1 MVTQAKLDTL
11 KILKKA
17 SKENDA
23 PIWAKVADY
32 VQKSR
37 SNQKIV
43 NLKKIDESTDD
54 GNAIIITGKVLG
66 TGNISHKVS
75 VSSFSISNS
84 AAKKIKQSGGEVLKF
99 SEMIKKFPTG
109 KGVKIIGWT
118 TSNWFK

>member
-1 MVTQAKLDTL
+1 MITQAKVNTL

-23 PIWAKVADY
+23 PIWEKVADY

-43 NLKKIDESTDD
+43 NLKKIEESTED

-75 VSSFSISNS
+75 VSSFSISNA
-84 AAKKIKQSGGEVLKF
+84 AAKKS
-99 SEMIKKFPTG
+99 
-109 KGVKIIGWT
+109 
-118 TSNWFK
+118 

>member
-1 MVTQAKLDTL
+1 MVTQARVNML

-23 PIWAKVADY
+23 PIWAKVADF

-43 NLKKIDESTDD
+43 NLTKINQTTED
-54 GNAIIITGKVLG
+54 GNAIVITGKVLG

-84 AAKKIKQSGGEVLKF
+84 AAKKIIESGGEVLKF

-109 KGVKIIGWT
+109 KGVKIIG
-118 TSNWFK
+118 

>member
-1 MVTQAKLDTL
+1 MVTQAKVNTL

-23 PIWAKVADY
+23 PLWAKVADY

-37 SNQKIV
+37 SNQKNV
-43 NLKKIDESTDD
+43 NLTKIDENTED

-66 TGNISHKVS
+66 TGNISHKIS

-84 AAKKIKQSGGEVLKF
+84 AAKKIKDSRGEILKF
-99 SEMIKKFPTG
+99 SEMIEKFPTG
-109 KGVKIIGWT
+109 KGVKIIG
-118 TSNWFK
+118 

>member
-1 MVTQAKLDTL
+1 MATQAKINTL

-43 NLKKIDESTDD
+43 NLTRIDETTED
-54 GNAIIITGKVLG
+54 GSAIIITGKVLG
-66 TGNISHKVS
+66 TVS
-75 VSSFSISNS
+75 YTH
-84 AAKKIKQSGGEVLKF
+84 LTL
-99 SEMIKKFPTG
+99 PT
-109 KGVKIIGWT
+109 KRIV
-118 TSNWFK
+118 

>member
-1 MVTQAKLDTL
+1 MVTQAKVNTL

-23 PIWAKVADY
+23 PLWAKVADY

-37 SNQKIV
+37 SNQKNV
-43 NLKKIDESTDD
+43 NLTKIDENTED

-66 TGNISHKVS
+66 TGNISHKIS

-84 AAKKIKQSGGEVLKF
+84 AAKKIKDSGGEILKF
-99 SEMIKKFPTG
+99 SEMIEKFPTG
-109 KGVKIIGWT
+109 KGVKIIG
-118 TSNWFK
+118 

>member
-1 MVTQAKLDTL
+1 MVTHAKVNTL

-23 PIWAKVADY
+23 PIWSKIADY

-43 NLKKIDESTDD
+43 NLTKINETTED
-54 GNAIIITGKVLG
+54 GNAIIITGKILG
-66 TGNISHKVS
+66 TGNISHKVL

-84 AAKKIKQSGGEVLKF
+84 AAKKIKESGGEVLKF

-109 KGVKIIGWT
+109 KGVKIIG
-118 TSNWFK
+118 

>member
-1 MVTQAKLDTL
+1 MITQAKVNTL

-23 PIWAKVADY
+23 PIWEKVADY
-32 VQKSR
+32 VKKSR

-43 NLKKIDESTDD
+43 NLKKIEESTED

-84 AAKKIKQSGGEVLKF
+84 AAKKIKESGGEVLKF
-99 SEMIKKFPTG
+99 SEMIEKFPTG
-109 KGVKIIGWT
+109 TGVKIIA
-118 TSNWFK
+118 

>member
-1 MVTQAKLDTL
+1 MVTHAKVNML

-32 VQKSR
+32 AQKSR

-54 GNAIIITGKVLG
+54 GNAIIITGKVLR
-66 TGNISHKVS
+66 TGNISHKDT

-109 KGVKIIGWT
+109 KGVKIIA
-118 TSNWFK
+118 

>member
-1 MVTQAKLDTL
+1 MVTHAKVNTL

-23 PIWAKVADY
+23 PIWSKIADY

-43 NLKKIDESTDD
+43 NLTKINETTED

-66 TGNISHKVS
+66 TGNISHKVL

-84 AAKKIKQSGGEVLKF
+84 AAKKIKESGGEVLKF

-109 KGVKIIGWT
+109 KGVKIIG
-118 TSNWFK
+118 

>member
-1 MVTQAKLDTL
+1 MVTQAKVNML

-43 NLKKIDESTDD
+43 NLTKINQTTED
-54 GNAIIITGKVLG
+54 GNAVVITGKILG

-75 VSSFSISNS
+75 VSSLSISNS
-84 AAKKIKQSGGEVLKF
+84 AAKKIIESGGEVLEF
-99 SEMIKKFPTG
+99 SKMIEKYPTG
-109 KGVKIIGWT
+109 KGVKIIG
-118 TSNWFK
+118 

>member
-1 MVTQAKLDTL
+1 MVTKAKIDAL

-32 VQKSR
+32 IQKSR

-43 NLKKIDESTDD
+43 NLTRIDQTTED
-54 GNAIIITGKVLG
+54 GNAVVITGKILG

-84 AAKKIKQSGGEVLKF
+84 AAEKIIKSGGEVLEF
-99 SEMIKKFPTG
+99 SKMIEKFPTG
-109 KGVKIIGWT
+109 KGVKIIG
-118 TSNWFK
+118 

>member
-1 MVTQAKLDTL
+1 MVTQAKVNTL

-23 PIWAKVADY
+23 PLWAKVADY

-37 SNQKIV
+37 SNQKNV
-43 NLKKIDESTDD
+43 NLTKIDENTEE

-84 AAKKIKQSGGEVLKF
+84 AAKKIKNSGGEILKF
-99 SEMIKKFPTG
+99 SEMIEKFPTG
-109 KGVKIIGWT
+109 KGVKIIG
-118 TSNWFK
+118 

>member
-1 MVTQAKLDTL
+1 MVTQAKVNML

-37 SNQKIV
+37 SNQKII
-43 NLKKIDESTDD
+43 NLTRINQTTED
-54 GNAIIITGKVLG
+54 GNAIVITGKILG

-75 VSSFSISNS
+75 VSVNVAIFAEFHRACSVPLPNLAYASNF
-84 AAKKIKQSGGEVLKF
+84 ID
-99 SEMIKKFPTG
+99 
-109 KGVKIIGWT
+109 
-118 TSNWFK
+118 

>member
-1 MVTQAKLDTL
+1 MVTQAKVNML

-43 NLKKIDESTDD
+43 NLKKIDESTED

-109 KGVKIIGWT
+109 KGVKIIA
-118 TSNWFK
+118 

>member
-1 MVTQAKLDTL
+1 MVTQAKVNTL

-23 PIWAKVADY
+23 PIWAKVADF

-43 NLKKIDESTDD
+43 NLTRINQTTED
-54 GNAIIITGKVLG
+54 GNAVVITGKILG

-75 VSSFSISNS
+75 VSSFSNISLSKTPNKPKFDIPVITVPIIITSAKIPNS
-84 AAKKIKQSGGEVLKF
+84 SWDIS
-99 SEMIKKFPTG
+99 FPYLYQ
-109 KGVKIIGWT
+109 
-118 TSNWFK
+118 

>member
-1 MVTQAKLDTL
+1 MVTQVKIDTL

-17 SKENDA
+17 SRDNEA

-43 NLKKIDESTDD
+43 NLKKIDQETED
-54 GNAIIITGKVLG
+54 GNAVVITGKILG

-84 AAKKIKQSGGEVLKF
+84 AAKKIKDSGGEILKF
-99 SEMIKKFPTG
+99 SEMIDKFPTG
-109 KGVKIIGWT
+109 KGVKLIG
-118 TSNWFK
+118 

>member
-1 MVTQAKLDTL
+1 MVTQAKVNTL

-23 PIWAKVADY
+23 PIWAKVADF

-43 NLKKIDESTDD
+43 NLTRINQTTED
-54 GNAIIITGKVLG
+54 GNAVVITGKILG

-75 VSSFSISNS
+75 VSSFSISNA
-84 AAKKIKQSGGEVLKF
+84 AAKKNHRIRWRSF
-99 SEMIKKFPTG
+99 
-109 KGVKIIGWT
+109 KIFRNDRKI
-118 TSNWFK
+118 SNRKRS